1 MFDFLKQLTDPESI
15 IKYGGFGFLLFVIFA
30 ETGLLIGF
38 FLPGDNLIFIAGLL
52 CATKPELMN
61 VSFPVALIG
70 MMSAAIVGN
79 MFGYWFGKS
88 SGKRLYKREDSFFF
102 KKRHIELTQ
111 IYYDKHGGK
120 TLVLGRFL
128 PIIRTFAPILAGVI
142 KIDFKKFMMYNIAGA
157 VAWIGSIGSIAYF
170 LGIRFP
176 EVENYLGYI
185 FIALIVITAL
195 PILIAGIKNRNKK
208 KVLIYT
214 K

>member
-15 IKYGGFGFLLFVIFA
+15 IKYGGFGFLLFIIFA

-70 MMSAAIVGN
+70 MITAAVIGN
-79 MFGYWFGKS
+79 MFGFWFGKKA
-88 SGKRLYKREDSFFF
+88 GKRLYNRKDSFLF
-102 KKRHIELTQ
+102 KKKHLEVTEVFYL
-111 IYYDKHGGK
+111 KHGGK
-120 TLVLGRFL
+120 TLILGRFL

-142 KIDFKKFMMYNIAGA
+142 KIDFKKFMLYNLIGAVLWIGGIAG
-157 VAWIGSIGSIAYF
+157 IAYY
-170 LGIRFP
+170 LGVKFP

-185 FIALIVITAL
+185 FITLIVLTAL
-195 PILIAGIKNRNKK
+195 PIIVTAIKNRKQ
-208 KVLIYT
+208 
-214 K
+214 